1 MKLNYKL
8 KSKDDTYDGGELFFV
23 SLCYR
28 LFEQDTAFT
37 FDMNA
42 MMSQSGEEQER
53 YIHSIPTSS
62 QICEVVRK
70 FAME

>member
-1 MKLNYKL
+1 MKLNSIL
-8 KSKDDTYDGGELFFV
+8 KSKYDTYDGIELFFV
-23 SLCYR
+23 SLCYC

-53 YIHSIPTSS
+53 
-62 QICEVVRK
+62 
-70 FAME
+70 